1 MTFTDFSGKLYPVSE
16 RNTMNLFKKNQMTL
30 KEIGHFMDA
39 KRKREAKTR
48 ENLKRIGE
56 AAARKVKREK
66 EMFEAAEAVGS
77 TNGDEI
83 LDFGCEC

>member
-1 MTFTDFSGKLYPVSE
+1 
-16 RNTMNLFKKNQMTL
+16 MNLFKKNQMTL
-30 KEIGHFMDA
+30 KEIERFMDA

-56 AAARKVKREK
+56 AATRKVKREK